1 MKSLEDYLKLPYT
14 IETKKESDG
23 SYFIKVKELPGC
35 MSVGESIEEAYTMIE
50 DAKSV
55 WIQGNLDAGCAIP
68 EPENDEEKTYSG
80 KFMIRISPTL
90 HHELSYTAAKKGVS
104 LNHLVT
110 ELLSQGS
117 GIIKTQQKTI
127 NQLLDK
133 VSNLPMIAGEK
144 STLI

>member
-55 WIQGNLDAGCAIP
+55 WIRNNLDAGRVIP
-68 EPENDEEKTYSG
+68 VPENDEAKTYSG

-90 HHELSYTAAKKGVS
+90 HHELSDTAAKNSVS

-117 GIIKTQQKTI
+117 GIIKNQQKTI
-127 NQLLDK
+127 NQLLEK
-133 VSNLPMIAGEK
+133 VSHMPMIASEK
-144 STLI
+144 SALI